1 MRRLGK
7 ALHVTPRGNLIVRAD
22 EVPPMGA
29 PVVTRRRERVGI
41 IVDVFG
47 PADRPYV
54 AVRDGPSD
62 RLEKFVG
69 KTLYIPPRR
78 RRRPP
83 RRRTRRRPPRRWRR
97 R

>member
-7 ALHVTPRGNLIVRAD
+7 ALHVTPRGNLIARAD
-22 EVPPMGA
+22 EVPPLGA

-54 AVRDGPSD
+54 AIRDKSRE
-62 RLEKFVG
+62 RLERFVG
-69 KTLYIPPRR
+69 QELFIPPRR

-83 RRRTRRRPPRRWRR
+83 RRRRRGRPRPRRR
-97 R
+97 